1 MTSQPHETPTAVVRI
16 STGRFDPG
24 RTDEVIAAL
33 RASETTLR
41 PAIATLPGL
50 LAYYVGIDRD
60 TSTITNTSIWQT
72 RSEAMAMNSLQ
83 EMRHLRAI
91 FQQLGVTFDPVANH
105 DTLWEM

>member
-1 MTSQPHETPTAVVRI
+1 MAVIRI

-41 PAIATLPGL
+41 PAIAALPGL
-50 LAYYVGIDRD
+50 LVYYVGIDRD

-72 RSEAMAMNSLQ
+72 RSEAMAMGSLQ
-83 EMRHLRAI
+83 EMRQLRGT
-91 FQQLGVTFDPVANH
+91 FEQVGVAFDPVANH
-105 DTLWEM
+105 DMLWEM